1 MASPDDSTESET
13 SFKFQLKTAVTTLGR
28 EKKPSLVRVLL
39 GLPRAKKA
47 FQTIRGRFAVRRSFV
62 LTTLPHLSLPQ
73 ALDVD
78 GDGVISHIVLT
89 ISPFASISPRRS
101 MSTATA

>member
-1 MASPDDSTESET
+1 MASPDDSSASET

-47 FQTIRGRFAVRRSFV
+47 FQTIRGRFAVRRSFAR
-62 LTTLPHLSLPQ
+62 S
-73 ALDVD
+73 
-78 GDGVISHIVLT
+78 ICFCHIVLT